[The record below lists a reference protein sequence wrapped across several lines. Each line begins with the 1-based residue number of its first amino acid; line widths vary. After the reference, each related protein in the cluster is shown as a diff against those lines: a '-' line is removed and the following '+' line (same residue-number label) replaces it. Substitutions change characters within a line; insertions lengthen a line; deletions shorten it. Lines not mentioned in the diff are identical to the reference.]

1 MRKITTFLNRAVSIG
16 TADIPIYDAALGVTK
31 GINLL
36 SLLILVLNV
45 IFGPLYYFVT
55 GKLDILIGSLSEAG
69 FVAGL
74 VILNYY
80 KRRLLA
86 NILFYLVLNA
96 ATFYFSVILGQLGE
110 AQLMIVFLVGLS
122 LFMFHNFT
130 TRLISI
136 SGTILLLVLMEVNF
150 KFTLIAPVHAS
161 AHDTDLM
168 RWTAY
173 GVIIFL
179 VAILFYLYAL
189 NNNRLLIELKKHSKI
204 IESNLEREKSLNVI
218 KSQFIR
224 NSYHEVKTQFAGVFL
239 IIQVLASMK
248 KEDAVAR
255 LDDVVSNLRSGC
267 QTLHLVLTNILEYS
281 KFEAGISQRA
291 LYEPINMIMTIDLI
305 VNIFKYA
312 ANEKNV
318 DIECQYSEDFE
329 EYVISDK
336 VKVIQIV
343 TNLLHN
349 AIKFSKPNTC
359 IHVTLDKQDGF
370 YKLSIQ
376 DQGSGIA
383 RDILGKMFTEPFI
396 TEKSVNNEGGIGL
409 GLHITREVV
418 ASLEGKIDV
427 DSEIGKGATF
437 TVSLPIVESARDARR
452 NRGKYRES
460 LI

>member
-1 MRKITTFLNRAVSIG
+1 MRKLTTLINKAANIG
-16 TADIPIYDAALGVTK
+16 TSDIPMYESALGVTK

-45 IFGPLYYFVT
+45 IFGPLYYFIT
-55 GKLDILIGSLSEAG
+55 GKLYILIGSLSGAG
-69 FVAGL
+69 FVAGPM
-74 VILNYY
+74 ILNYY
-80 KRRLLA
+80 KHRSLA

-122 LFMFHNFT
+122 FFMFHTFT

-136 SGTILLLVLMEVNF
+136 SGTLLLSVLMEVNF
-150 KFTLIAPVHAS
+150 KFRFIDSIHTS

-179 VAILFYLYAL
+179 AATLFYLYAL
-189 NNNRLLIELKKHSKI
+189 NNSRLLIELKKHSEI
-204 IESNLEREKSLNVI
+204 IESSLEREKGLNVI

-224 NSYHEVKTQFAGVFL
+224 NSYHEVRTQFAGIFL
-239 IIQVLASMK
+239 TIQILASMK
-248 KEDAVAR
+248 KEEAVAR
-255 LDDVVSNLRSGC
+255 LDDVVSSLRSGC

-281 KFEAGISQRA
+281 KFEAGISQQA
-291 LYEPINMIMTIDLI
+291 LYEPINMIMTIELI

-318 DIECQYSEDFE
+318 AIECQYSEDFE

-336 VKVIQIV
+336 VKIMQVV

-349 AIKFSKPNTC
+349 AIKFSNPNTC
-359 IHVTLDKQDGF
+359 IRVALDKKDGYF
-370 YKLSIQ
+370 RLSVK
-376 DQGSGIA
+376 DEGNGIA
-383 RDILGKMFTEPFI
+383 HDILGKMFNEPFI
-396 TEKSVNNEGGIGL
+396 TEKSENNEEGIGL
-409 GLHITREVV
+409 GLQVTRQIV

-427 DSEIGKGATF
+427 ESEIGKGARF
-437 TVSLPIVESARDARR
+437 TVSLPVC
-452 NRGKYRES
+452 
-460 LI
+460 